1 MKRLIALGAVVP
13 ALIAAGV
20 AAAPEV
26 KEWTVPWERTRPRDP
41 FVDATGRVWFV
52 GQAGNYV
59 AYLDPKSGQFKRYE
73 LEDGTHPHNLVV
85 DSKGTVWFTGN
96 RNGRL
101 VSMDPATGKL
111 TNHMMPDAA
120 VRDPHTMIFDRT
132 GNAWFTAQQAGVVGR
147 RDGKTGQI
155 RIWKTGA
162 ETRPYGI
169 VTDERGRVWFN
180 LFGTNKI
187 GMIDPANMNV
197 REFALAD
204 AKTRNRRIGVTA
216 DGIVW
221 YTDYSRGF
229 LGRLDPTTGAVREFA
244 LPSGQRSLP
253 YAMAVDDRGKIWV
266 SETGVR
272 PNRIV
277 GFDSK
282 RSAFTD
288 TLEVGGGAEANT
300 IRHMVFHAPTRE
312 VWFGTDLN
320 TVGRVALDR

>member
-1 MKRLIALGAVVP
+1 MKRFVAL
-13 ALIAAGV
+13 AAPV
-20 AAAPEV
+20 LLAAAASVAPEV

-41 FVDATGRVWFV
+41 FVDPSGRVWFV

-59 AYLDPKSGQFKRYE
+59 AYLDPKSGEFKRYE
-73 LEDGTHPHNLVV
+73 IDEGTHPHNLVV

-101 VSMDPATGKL
+101 VSMNPATGKL
-111 TNHMMPDAA
+111 TNYMVPDS
-120 VRDPHTMIFDRT
+120 VRDPHTMILDRA

-147 RDGKTGQI
+147 RDAKSGQF
-155 RIWKTGA
+155 RLWKTGA

-169 VTDERGRVWFN
+169 VTDGRGRVWFN
-180 LFGTNKI
+180 LFGTNRI
-187 GMIDPANMNV
+187 GMIDPASMNV
-197 REFALAD
+197 REFTLAD
-204 AKTRNRRIGVTA
+204 EKTRNRRIGVTA

-229 LGRLDPTTGAVREFA
+229 LGRLDPASGAVREFA
-244 LPSGQRSLP
+244 LPGGQRSLP
-253 YAMAVDDRGKIWV
+253 YAMAVDDRGKVWV

-277 GFDSK
+277 GFDTK
-282 RSAFTD
+282 RGAFTD
-288 TLEVGGGAEANT
+288 TLEVSGGTEANT

-312 VWFGTDLN
+312 VWFGTDFN
-320 TVGRVALDR
+320 TIGRVALDR